1 MKNIVIENNSDL
13 VVALIKFEHSDWGV
27 RYKTLVLTDDQ
38 WTEEELTEYANKE
51 RINGE
56 SFEIT
61 LKIVNLINNMTINIK
76 ELC

>member
-1 MKNIVIENNSDL
+1 MKNIIIENNSDL

-38 WTEEELTEYANKE
+38 WTEEELIEYANKE

-61 LKIVNLINNMTINIK
+61 LKITNLVNNMTIDIK
-76 ELC
+76 EIM

>member
-1 MKNIVIENNSDL
+1 MKNIIIENNSDL

-38 WTEEELTEYANKE
+38 WTEEELVEYANKE
-51 RINGE
+51 RVNGE

-61 LKIVNLINNMTINIK
+61 LKIANLINNITIDIK
-76 ELC
+76 EIC